1 MQVLD
6 DGVSITLTGKD
17 SDPLFLWAS
26 GMLVFAL
33 IVAVICFT
41 MPVPYAIGSVAIWAV
56 LMYFFNQRKHATK
69 TQKRYARGV
78 LIAKNRHLTING
90 MGMLLSDDVRIDVN
104 GDSLVV
110 FDRGVTHRF
119 LGFEDEREIAIAKA
133 VLMGQK
139 VARRNANITLNE
151 GGE

>member
-6 DGVSITLTGKD
+6 DGVSITLTGTD
-17 SDPLFLWAS
+17 SDPLFLWAI

-56 LMYFFNQRKHATK
+56 LMYFFNQKKHAAK

-78 LIAKNRHLTING
+78 LIIKNRHLTING
-90 MGMLLSDDVRIDVN
+90 MGMSLSDGAQIDVN

-110 FDRGVTHRF
+110 SDRGIAHRF
-119 LGFEDEREIAIAKA
+119 LGFEDEREIAIAQA
-133 VLMGQK
+133 VLMGRK
-139 VARRNANITLNE
+139 VAKRSASITLNE
-151 GGE
+151 NG